1 MDEQLKKE
9 IKKLIDDAI
18 LKARIH
24 TAEVIIDMVNE
35 QLSDNNV
42 DANFSFDLA
51 DDGKGVWVKG
61 TFGNDTLIFDRNPSL
76 IVNLKEDE

>member
-42 DANFSFDLA
+42 DANFIFYLA

>member
-51 DDGKGVWVKG
+51 DDCYCVFFKG